1 VDRQTKNNDKP
12 DTSYREEGKITA
24 RTIAIDVLNK
34 FDPERNYAGPILDK
48 LLHKTDQRQRATDLV
63 FGTVRNRLAIDT
75 VIAKL
80 SRCPVERIPAK
91 LLNILRIGAYE
102 LIYSPETGEYAI
114 VYEAAENAKA
124 IADKKQVGFV
134 NAVLRQIARLITN
147 RQGPFTAAN
156 VTRTLPQTPATSCEF
171 AISFLPDPQASPADY
186 LSTAFS
192 LPKWLVA
199 DWLAEFGFAN
209 TWQICLASNR
219 RPSIYIRPNPL
230 KTATQKLAT
239 KLCREGIDAEIVCS
253 VIPAEAGIQ
262 KTNALDDSMIRLK
275 SPKQVSELP
284 GFAEGEFT
292 VQDISSAQAVR
303 FLKPKS
309 HWSILDL
316 CAAPGV
322 KTTQL
327 AEATG
332 DKAQIIATDIDS
344 QRLEKLD
351 ENIARLGLRS
361 ITIVAYEQLF
371 KNPKSEIRNPKFDA
385 VLLDVPCSNTGVLAR
400 RIEVRYRI
408 KQNAIKQLVEVQ
420 SRLLSAAAESVK
432 PGGKICYSTCSIQK
446 EENSELIKNFLLQ
459 NPAFHLEFE
468 KLILPSAQCRTN
480 CSSPKW
486 RKLSLTGEQDLK
498 NDKYPHQASIG
509 AADHDGGY
517 VAVLKHG
524 L

>member
-1 VDRQTKNNDKP
+1 MDRQTKNNDKP
-12 DTSYREEGKITA
+12 DTSYKEEGKITA

-102 LIYSPETGEYAI
+102 LIYSPETGDYSI
-114 VYEAAENAKA
+114 VSEAAENAKA
-124 IADKKQVGFV
+124 VAGKKQVGFV

-147 RQGPFTAAN
+147 RQSPFTGAN
-156 VTRTLPQTPATSCEF
+156 VTRTLPQTPMTGCEF
-171 AISFLPDPQASPADY
+171 AISFLPDPQASSADY

-199 DWLAEFGFAN
+199 DWLAEFGFAKV
-209 TWQICLASNR
+209 WQICLASNR
-219 RPSIYIRPNPL
+219 RPSIYIRPNTL
-230 KTATQKLAT
+230 KTTTQKLVE
-239 KLCREGIDAEIVCS
+239 KLREADIDVEVVSDQPLIK
-253 VIPAEAGIQ
+253 I
-262 KTNALDDSMIRLK
+262 K
-275 SPKQVSELP
+275 SPRDVTQLP

-303 FLKPKS
+303 FLKPKP
-309 HWSILDL
+309 HWRILDL

-344 QRLEKLD
+344 QRLEKLN
-351 ENIARLGLRS
+351 ESTARLGLKS
-361 ITIVAYEQLF
+361 ITIVPYGELLTSKFDILNSKF
-371 KNPKSEIRNPKFDA
+371 KIRFFDA

-408 KQNAIKQLVEVQ
+408 KQNAIKQLVELQ
-420 SRLLSAAAESVK
+420 SQLLSAAAESVK

-459 NPAFHLEFE
+459 NPDFHLEFE
-468 KLILPSAQCRTN
+468 NLILPSADQV
-480 CSSPKW
+480 
-486 RKLSLTGEQDLK
+486 
-498 NDKYPHQASIG
+498 
-509 AADHDGGY
+509 DHDGGY